1 MKFEMKVELEDN
13 QALEKLIQGVYF
25 DDLRN
30 GKLSNQEKMAIKIA
44 KSDPLGIIFKNLD
57 NTIVRVFNNDIID
70 GTIRFVVNETHQ
82 DYIELLP
89 CSLYCIVENDKYSFY

>member
-13 QALEKLIQGVYF
+13 QALETLIQGVYF

-30 GKLSNQEKMAIKIA
+30 GKLSNKEKMAIRIA
-44 KSDPLGIIFKNLD
+44 KNDPLSILFRGLD
-57 NTIVRVFNNDIID
+57 NTIVRGFNSDLIE
-70 GTIRFVVNETHQ
+70 GTIRFVVNESKPEE
-82 DYIELLP
+82 IELIP